1 MITQLIHRAAT
12 GDRAAFD
19 AAFAAIQLELRG
31 LAARRLAAD
40 SRATLSPTMLVN
52 ETWLKLARIAHGPLF
67 RRVTGQ
73 GKTVGANRLNDQEVA
88 RLVKR
93 TALAAGVLASGVPAA
108 HAAASDT
115 DRPKV
120 TAKHFDFGK
129 NWTVN
134 APRNGGYA
142 YWNLSNGVTSIDV
155 EGYLYL
161 TNNECGRLRVEYYN
175 DSHTLLTS
183 KNAPRRCANGT
194 AKRQW

>member
-1 MITQLIHRAAT
+1 MSITRKTTEKTTQKPHLKALA
-12 GDRAAFD
+12 
-19 AAFAAIQLELRG
+19 G
-31 LAARRLAAD
+31 LAGAA
-40 SRATLSPTMLVN
+40 
-52 ETWLKLARIAHGPLF
+52 
-67 RRVTGQ
+67 
-73 GKTVGANRLNDQEVA
+73 
-88 RLVKR
+88 
-93 TALAAGVLASGVPAA
+93 ALTAGVLASGVPAA

-120 TAKHFDFGK
+120 TAQHFDFGK

-194 AKRQW
+194 AKRQWWETLSYASTTVSHIHVVVQEEKANGTFAEVDHDYETFD